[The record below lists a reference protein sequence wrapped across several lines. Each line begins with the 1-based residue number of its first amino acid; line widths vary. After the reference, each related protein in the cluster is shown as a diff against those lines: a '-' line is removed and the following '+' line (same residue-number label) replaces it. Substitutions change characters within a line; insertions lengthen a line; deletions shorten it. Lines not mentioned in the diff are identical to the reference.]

1 MTKRVRIKFTNGLIF
16 RSGVREILNVVAS
29 EYEFIESERPDF
41 VIFGPY
47 GSDIPKGAFTRIG
60 YFCENMKPDLS
71 VCDWAFG
78 IPYEDEIRDDRYRRI
93 QWHGFEP
100 RTLVKQ
106 NTDTA
111 KIIESK
117 TRFCNFLYS
126 NPVPY
131 REEFFRELS
140 KYKPV
145 DAPGRS
151 MNNMPAID
159 RNGFE
164 DQWSRK
170 RVFQS
175 QYKFTIAFENYS
187 RRGYNTEKLLDPMV
201 ANSLPIYLG
210 NPNIAEHF
218 NPKSFVNA
226 HEYLDEN
233 GGAIARELDRHCR
246 ATLRDFRSPEFNSLA
261 GKARRRLKTYGRQF
275 KMDLQYRD
283 FQRLI
288 EKIIEIDRNDDLYA
302 GYLSEPWFHGNKPP
316 SNESVAQRWR
326 QIFG

>member
-1 MTKRVRIKFTNGLIF
+1 MTKRVRIKFANGLSF

-29 EYEFIESERPDF
+29 EYEFLESDQPDF
-41 VIFGPY
+41 VVFGPY

-60 YFCENMKPDLS
+60 YFCENMKPDMS
-71 VCDWAFG
+71 ICDWAFG

-106 NTDTA
+106 DTDPA
-111 KIIESK
+111 KIIASK
-117 TRFCNFLYS
+117 ARFCNFLYS

-131 REEFFRELS
+131 REKFFRKLS
-140 KYKPV
+140 KYKLV

-151 MNNMPAID
+151 MNNMPPID
-159 RNGFE
+159 RNGDG

-170 RVFQS
+170 RAFQS

-187 RRGYNTEKLLDPMV
+187 HPGYNTEKLLDPMV

-218 NPKSFVNA
+218 NPKSFINA
-226 HEYLDEN
+226 RDYVDEN
-233 GGAIARELDRHCR
+233 GGAIARELDRHCLPTR
-246 ATLRDFRSPEFNSLA
+246 RDFGSRGSNGFAGRVRRS
-261 GKARRRLKTYGRQF
+261 LKNYGRQF
-275 KMDLQYRD
+275 KMDFQYRD

-302 GYLSEPWFHGNKPP
+302 RYLSEPWFHGNQPP
-316 SNESVAQRWR
+316 SNESVVQRWR

>member
-1 MTKRVRIKFTNGLIF
+1 
-16 RSGVREILNVVAS
+16 
-29 EYEFIESERPDF
+29 
-41 VIFGPY
+41 
-47 GSDIPKGAFTRIG
+47 
-60 YFCENMKPDLS
+60 
-71 VCDWAFG
+71 
-78 IPYEDEIRDDRYRRI
+78 
-93 QWHGFEP
+93 
-100 RTLVKQ
+100 
-106 NTDTA
+106 
-111 KIIESK
+111 
-117 TRFCNFLYS
+117 
-126 NPVPY
+126 
-131 REEFFRELS
+131 
-140 KYKPV
+140 
-145 DAPGRS
+145 

-170 RVFQS
+170 RAFQS

-218 NPKSFVNA
+218 NPKSFINA

-302 GYLSEPWFHGNKPP
+302 GYLSEPWFHGNKPL

-326 QIFG
+326 HIFG